1 MVDMKTAETIKR
13 LLDKYTAE
21 LKEAEVICS
30 RSTNPQLDCTN
41 EREAFARGKY
51 QALRELQ
58 VELMKN

>member
-1 MVDMKTAETIKR
+1 MVDMKTAEVIKR
-13 LLDKYTAE
+13 LFDKYTAE

-41 EREAFARGKY
+41 EHEAFARGRY

-58 VELMKN
+58 VELMRA